1 MFVPNYKL
9 LLFTP
14 VIPKNSEGSKLVSVT
29 LDGDDE
35 SGIGIRRQRSSSRGG
50 RGREPVL
57 RVSNTIAA
65 CNYLARNSATSNKK
79 SFINSRQSNGAR
91 KSWFSKKAKNVVN
104 HTPVPPSIVISEDR
118 NNTSENAESR
128 PGKDERSKRRDSFGT
143 IALKVTEK
151 SIGKERRKS
160 HDDMSHIRA
169 KWLLGFNLTMVRQ
182 IFWNIG
188 LEQNIFDKKC
198 RSMSSEM
205 LSQHVQQ
212 MAHMKKK
219 TKEDLDPLYDV
230 KKKEQVSFGFTFHQL
245 FIVCK

>member
-1 MFVPNYKL
+1 MTQSIDVDPG
-9 LLFTP
+9 T
-14 VIPKNSEGSKLVSVT
+14 
-29 LDGDDE
+29 
-35 SGIGIRRQRSSSRGG
+35 GIRRQRSLSRR

-65 CNYLARNSATSNKK
+65 CNYLAKNTTHSDNKK

-160 HDDMSHIRA
+160 HGDMSHIRA

-182 IFWNIG
+182 IF
-188 LEQNIFDKKC
+188 
-198 RSMSSEM
+198 
-205 LSQHVQQ
+205 
-212 MAHMKKK
+212 
-219 TKEDLDPLYDV
+219 
-230 KKKEQVSFGFTFHQL
+230 
-245 FIVCK
+245 

>member
-14 VIPKNSEGSKLVSVT
+14 IIPKNSEGSKLVSVT

-160 HDDMSHIRA
+160 HGDMSHIRA

-182 IFWNIG
+182 IF
-188 LEQNIFDKKC
+188 
-198 RSMSSEM
+198 
-205 LSQHVQQ
+205 
-212 MAHMKKK
+212 
-219 TKEDLDPLYDV
+219 
-230 KKKEQVSFGFTFHQL
+230 
-245 FIVCK
+245 